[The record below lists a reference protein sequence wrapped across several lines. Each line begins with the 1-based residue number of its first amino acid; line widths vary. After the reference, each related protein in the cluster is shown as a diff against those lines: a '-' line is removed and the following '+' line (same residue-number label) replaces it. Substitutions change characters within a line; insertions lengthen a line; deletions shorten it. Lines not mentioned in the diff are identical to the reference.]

1 MRTYTIST
9 PFRLCAP
16 CGAERKPQKGITAEM
31 AIYHLSMK
39 IISRNS
45 GYSAVA
51 SAAYRSGSLMLDER
65 TGLTHDYTRKS
76 GVAEAVI
83 LTPATAPAWCTN
95 RAELWNAVEKAERR
109 KNSQLAR
116 EIELA
121 IPRELP
127 QDAARETVLAFVREN
142 FVSQGMIADVAFHHM
157 DKTNP
162 HAHIMLTTRAV
173 GPAGFGG
180 KVRDWNDRTHA
191 ETWRASWADHA
202 NRALANAG
210 YQEEIDHRSYERQ
223 GLEKTPGIH
232 LGKSA
237 CAMETRGIET
247 ERGEQNRLINRL
259 NLEIQISR
267 TELRNSGLTEPARRV
282 ADLLNIV
289 LPDNATSYTLRDI
302 IEALPKD
309 SNAAWKLTSNAMSMM
324 ADMQATRRR
333 WEELNTERKEA
344 MSHAAS
350 LKKSSPFSSGFSR
363 IPLMQWAAPEY
374 RSEQGKIQS
383 LSQQMEKLRQHY
395 RKVEKQ
401 DIPASQTAFEKQ
413 WQQWGASGLAALR
426 VQLLKREEELR
437 RKEQED
443 TERSRAERRAEQLRK
458 NDNAVM
464 DSGVLSAVVTEYGE
478 APMPG
483 NGEMTCY
490 LLLHNRNGEY
500 TLWGNEL
507 EKYRTRIFE
516 RVDLMRDRS
525 GYICDRSEIGQHP
538 PLQRVYSSAT
548 FEQLLTQVCQTWP
561 QYTRNLR
568 QPKTW
573 PESFCLGEDRQPA
586 MPSLAARK
594 VDFTQGRLL
603 ATLMPVMSSVDRETR
618 QLQLLLVMGVD
629 DSLGGVVRLNGTL
642 YPAFAVPS
650 ADNSQLVISALTDKG
665 LRYAGYGVAVN
676 HDADSHISPAP
687 ELMEFHLK
695 TREAPLF
702 AAVNTPE
709 KQPDHLFRS
718 LGFNRTW
725 DEWRREEDAR
735 THATERRHDRRLV
748 TVNVNNILFCLTS
761 CYVRRCSSMFIDRDE
776 CKKHTHNASIVLFF
790 RPRKMGVLFS
800 LH

>member
-333 WEELNTERKEA
+333 WEEL
-344 MSHAAS
+344 
-350 LKKSSPFSSGFSR
+350 
-363 IPLMQWAAPEY
+363 
-374 RSEQGKIQS
+374 
-383 LSQQMEKLRQHY
+383 
-395 RKVEKQ
+395 
-401 DIPASQTAFEKQ
+401 
-413 WQQWGASGLAALR
+413 
-426 VQLLKREEELR
+426 
-437 RKEQED
+437 
-443 TERSRAERRAEQLRK
+443 
-458 NDNAVM
+458 
-464 DSGVLSAVVTEYGE
+464 
-478 APMPG
+478 
-483 NGEMTCY
+483 
-490 LLLHNRNGEY
+490 HNRNGEY

-516 RVDLMRDRS
+516 RVDLIRDRS

-603 ATLMPVMSSVDRETR
+603 PTLMPVMSSVDRETR

-735 THATERRHDRRLV
+735 THTTERRHDRGW
-748 TVNVNNILFCLTS
+748 S
-761 CYVRRCSSMFIDRDE
+761 Q
-776 CKKHTHNASIVLFF
+776 
-790 RPRKMGVLFS
+790 
-800 LH
+800 

>member
-1 MRTYTIST
+1 
-9 PFRLCAP
+9 
-16 CGAERKPQKGITAEM
+16 M

-39 IISRNS
+39 IISRSS

-95 RAELWNAVEKAERR
+95 RAELWNAVEKAECR

-401 DIPASQTAFEKQ
+401 DIPASQMAFEKQ
-413 WQQWGASGLAALR
+413 WQQWGESGLAALR
-426 VQLLKREEELR
+426 AQLLKREEELR

-443 TERSRAERRAEQLRK
+443 TERSRAEQLRK

-464 DSGVLSAVVTEYGE
+464 DSGVLRAVVTGYGE

-516 RVDLMRDRS
+516 SVDLMRDRS

-586 MPSLAARK
+586 MPSPAARK
-594 VDFTQGRLL
+594 VDFMQGRLPP
-603 ATLMPVMSSVDRETR
+603 TLMPVMSSVDRETR

-725 DEWRREEDAR
+725 EEWQREEDAR
-735 THATERRHDRRLV
+735 THTTERRHDRGW
-748 TVNVNNILFCLTS
+748 S
-761 CYVRRCSSMFIDRDE
+761 Q
-776 CKKHTHNASIVLFF
+776 
-790 RPRKMGVLFS
+790 
-800 LH
+800 

>member
-1 MRTYTIST
+1 
-9 PFRLCAP
+9 
-16 CGAERKPQKGITAEM
+16 M

-39 IISRNS
+39 IISRSN

-121 IPRELP
+121 IPHELP

-247 ERGEQNRLINRL
+247 ERGEQNHLINRL
-259 NLEIQISR
+259 NLEIQISH

-282 ADLLNIV
+282 ADLLNIG

-395 RKVEKQ
+395 RKLEKQ

-437 RKEQED
+437 RKELED
-443 TERSRAERRAEQLRK
+443 TERSRAEQLRK

-464 DSGVLSAVVTEYGE
+464 DSGVLRAVVTGYGE

-516 RVDLMRDRS
+516 SVDLMRDRS

-594 VDFTQGRLL
+594 VDFTQGRLPP
-603 ATLMPVMSSVDRETR
+603 TLMPVMSSVDRETR

-735 THATERRHDRRLV
+735 THATERRHDRGW
-748 TVNVNNILFCLTS
+748 S
-761 CYVRRCSSMFIDRDE
+761 Q
-776 CKKHTHNASIVLFF
+776 
-790 RPRKMGVLFS
+790 
-800 LH
+800 

>member
-1 MRTYTIST
+1 MHGKSRSVRTYTIST
-9 PFRLCAP
+9 LFRLCAP
-16 CGAERKPQKGITAEM
+16 CGAERKLQKGITAEM

-39 IISRNS
+39 IISRSS

-267 TELRNSGLTEPARRV
+267 TELRNSGLTELARRV

-464 DSGVLSAVVTEYGE
+464 DSGVLSAVVTGYGE

-594 VDFTQGRLL
+594 VDFTQGRLPP
-603 ATLMPVMSSVDRETR
+603 TLMPVMSSVDRETR

-735 THATERRHDRRLV
+735 THTTERRHDRGW
-748 TVNVNNILFCLTS
+748 S
-761 CYVRRCSSMFIDRDE
+761 Q
-776 CKKHTHNASIVLFF
+776 
-790 RPRKMGVLFS
+790 
-800 LH
+800 

>member
-1 MRTYTIST
+1 
-9 PFRLCAP
+9 
-16 CGAERKPQKGITAEM
+16 M

-39 IISRNS
+39 IISRSS

-121 IPRELP
+121 IPHELP

-162 HAHIMLTTRAV
+162 HAHIMLTTRAI
-173 GPAGFGG
+173 GPAGFSG

-309 SNAAWKLTSNAMSMM
+309 SNSAWKLTSNAMSMM

-401 DIPASQTAFEKQ
+401 DIPASQMAFEKQ
-413 WQQWGASGLAALR
+413 WQQWGESGLAALR
-426 VQLLKREEELR
+426 SQLLKREEELR

-443 TERSRAERRAEQLRK
+443 TERSRAEQLRK

-464 DSGVLSAVVTEYGE
+464 DSGVLRAVVTGYGE

-516 RVDLMRDRS
+516 SVDLMRDRS

-586 MPSLAARK
+586 MPSPAARK
-594 VDFTQGRLL
+594 VDFMQGRLPP
-603 ATLMPVMSSVDRETR
+603 TLMPVMSSVDRETR

-735 THATERRHDRRLV
+735 THTTERRHDRGW
-748 TVNVNNILFCLTS
+748 S
-761 CYVRRCSSMFIDRDE
+761 Q
-776 CKKHTHNASIVLFF
+776 
-790 RPRKMGVLFS
+790 
-800 LH
+800 

>member
-1 MRTYTIST
+1 
-9 PFRLCAP
+9 
-16 CGAERKPQKGITAEM
+16 M

-39 IISRNS
+39 IISRSS

-121 IPRELP
+121 IPHELP

-210 YQEEIDHRSYERQ
+210 YQKEIDHRSYERQ

-247 ERGEQNRLINRL
+247 ERGEQNHLINRL
-259 NLEIQISR
+259 NLEIQISH

-413 WQQWGASGLAALR
+413 WQQWGESGLAALR
-426 VQLLKREEELR
+426 SQLLKREEELR
-437 RKEQED
+437 RKELED
-443 TERSRAERRAEQLRK
+443 TERSRAEQLRK

-464 DSGVLSAVVTEYGE
+464 DSGVLRAVVTGYGE

-516 RVDLMRDRS
+516 SVDLMRDRS

-594 VDFTQGRLL
+594 VDFTQGRLPP
-603 ATLMPVMSSVDRETR
+603 TLMPVMSSVDRETR

-735 THATERRHDRRLV
+735 THATERRHDRGW
-748 TVNVNNILFCLTS
+748 S
-761 CYVRRCSSMFIDRDE
+761 Q
-776 CKKHTHNASIVLFF
+776 
-790 RPRKMGVLFS
+790 
-800 LH
+800 

>member
-309 SNAAWKLTSNAMSMM
+309 SNAAWKLTSKAMSMM

-333 WEELNTERKEA
+333 WEDLNTERKEA

-464 DSGVLSAVVTEYGE
+464 DSGVLSAVVTGYGE

-516 RVDLMRDRS
+516 SVDLMRDRS

-603 ATLMPVMSSVDRETR
+603 PTLMPVMSSVDRETR

-735 THATERRHDRRLV
+735 THATERRHDRGW
-748 TVNVNNILFCLTS
+748 S
-761 CYVRRCSSMFIDRDE
+761 Q
-776 CKKHTHNASIVLFF
+776 
-790 RPRKMGVLFS
+790 
-800 LH
+800 

>member
-1 MRTYTIST
+1 
-9 PFRLCAP
+9 
-16 CGAERKPQKGITAEM
+16 M

-39 IISRNS
+39 IISRSN

-282 ADLLNIV
+282 ADLLNIG

-302 IEALPKD
+302 IEALPED

-413 WQQWGASGLAALR
+413 WQQWGESGLAALR
-426 VQLLKREEELR
+426 SQLLKREEELR
-437 RKEQED
+437 RKELED
-443 TERSRAERRAEQLRK
+443 TERSRAEQLRK

-464 DSGVLSAVVTEYGE
+464 DSGVLRAVVTGYGE

-516 RVDLMRDRS
+516 SVDLMRDRS

-561 QYTRNLR
+561 QHTRNLH

-594 VDFTQGRLL
+594 VDFTQGRLPP
-603 ATLMPVMSSVDRETR
+603 TLMPVMSSVDRETR

-702 AAVNTPE
+702 AVVNTPE

-735 THATERRHDRRLV
+735 THATERRPDRGW
-748 TVNVNNILFCLTS
+748 S
-761 CYVRRCSSMFIDRDE
+761 QGM
-776 CKKHTHNASIVLFF
+776 
-790 RPRKMGVLFS
+790 
-800 LH
+800 

>member
-1 MRTYTIST
+1 
-9 PFRLCAP
+9 
-16 CGAERKPQKGITAEM
+16 M

-39 IISRNS
+39 IISRSS

-121 IPRELP
+121 IPHELP

-267 TELRNSGLTEPARRV
+267 TELRNGGLTEPARRV
-282 ADLLNIV
+282 ADLLNIG

-309 SNAAWKLTSNAMSMM
+309 SNSAWKLTSNAMSMM

-401 DIPASQTAFEKQ
+401 DIPASQMAFEKQ
-413 WQQWGASGLAALR
+413 WQQWGESGLAALR
-426 VQLLKREEELR
+426 AQLLKREEELR

-443 TERSRAERRAEQLRK
+443 TERSRAEQLRK

-464 DSGVLSAVVTEYGE
+464 DSGVLRAVVTGYGE

-516 RVDLMRDRS
+516 SVDLMRDRS

-603 ATLMPVMSSVDRETR
+603 PTLMPVMSSVDRETR

-725 DEWRREEDAR
+725 EEWQREEDAR
-735 THATERRHDRRLV
+735 THATERRHDRGW
-748 TVNVNNILFCLTS
+748 S
-761 CYVRRCSSMFIDRDE
+761 Q
-776 CKKHTHNASIVLFF
+776 
-790 RPRKMGVLFS
+790 
-800 LH
+800 

>member
-1 MRTYTIST
+1 
-9 PFRLCAP
+9 
-16 CGAERKPQKGITAEM
+16 M

-39 IISRNS
+39 IISRSN

-267 TELRNSGLTEPARRV
+267 TELRNGGLTEPARRV
-282 ADLLNIV
+282 ADLLNIG

-302 IEALPKD
+302 IEALPED

-413 WQQWGASGLAALR
+413 WQQWGESGLAALR
-426 VQLLKREEELR
+426 SQLLKREEELR
-437 RKEQED
+437 RKELED
-443 TERSRAERRAEQLRK
+443 TERSRAEQLRK

-464 DSGVLSAVVTEYGE
+464 DSGVLRAVVTGYGE

-516 RVDLMRDRS
+516 SVDLMRDRS
-525 GYICDRSEIGQHP
+525 GYICDRSEIGQRP

-594 VDFTQGRLL
+594 VDFTQGRLPP
-603 ATLMPVMSSVDRETR
+603 TLMPVMSSVDRETR

-702 AAVNTPE
+702 AVVNTPE

-735 THATERRHDRRLV
+735 THATERRPDRGW
-748 TVNVNNILFCLTS
+748 S
-761 CYVRRCSSMFIDRDE
+761 QGM
-776 CKKHTHNASIVLFF
+776 
-790 RPRKMGVLFS
+790 
-800 LH
+800 

>member
-1 MRTYTIST
+1 
-9 PFRLCAP
+9 
-16 CGAERKPQKGITAEM
+16 M

-267 TELRNSGLTEPARRV
+267 TELRNGGLTEPARRV
-282 ADLLNIV
+282 ADLLNIG

-395 RKVEKQ
+395 RKLEKQ

-443 TERSRAERRAEQLRK
+443 TERSRAEQLRK

-464 DSGVLSAVVTEYGE
+464 DSGVLSAVVTGYGE

-516 RVDLMRDRS
+516 RVDLMHDRS

-603 ATLMPVMSSVDRETR
+603 PTLMPVMSSVDRETR

-735 THATERRHDRRLV
+735 THATERRHDRGW
-748 TVNVNNILFCLTS
+748 S
-761 CYVRRCSSMFIDRDE
+761 Q
-776 CKKHTHNASIVLFF
+776 
-790 RPRKMGVLFS
+790 
-800 LH
+800 

>member
-1 MRTYTIST
+1 
-9 PFRLCAP
+9 
-16 CGAERKPQKGITAEM
+16 M

-39 IISRNS
+39 IISRSS

-344 MSHAAS
+344 MNHAAS

-464 DSGVLSAVVTEYGE
+464 DSGVLSAVVTGYGE

-594 VDFTQGRLL
+594 VDFTQGRLPP
-603 ATLMPVMSSVDRETR
+603 TLMPVMSSVDRETR

-735 THATERRHDRRLV
+735 THTTERRHDRGW
-748 TVNVNNILFCLTS
+748 S
-761 CYVRRCSSMFIDRDE
+761 Q
-776 CKKHTHNASIVLFF
+776 
-790 RPRKMGVLFS
+790 
-800 LH
+800 

>member
-1 MRTYTIST
+1 
-9 PFRLCAP
+9 
-16 CGAERKPQKGITAEM
+16 M

-39 IISRNS
+39 IISRSS

-121 IPRELP
+121 IPHELP

-173 GPAGFGG
+173 GPAGFSG

-267 TELRNSGLTEPARRV
+267 TELRNGGLTEPARRV
-282 ADLLNIV
+282 ADLLNIG

-309 SNAAWKLTSNAMSMM
+309 SNSAWKLTSNAMSMM

-401 DIPASQTAFEKQ
+401 DIPASQMAFEKQ
-413 WQQWGASGLAALR
+413 WQQWGESGLAALR
-426 VQLLKREEELR
+426 AQLLKREEELR

-443 TERSRAERRAEQLRK
+443 TERSRAEQLRK

-464 DSGVLSAVVTEYGE
+464 DSGVLRAVVTGYGE

-603 ATLMPVMSSVDRETR
+603 PTLMPVMSSVDRETR

-650 ADNSQLVISALTDKG
+650 ADNRHLVISALTDKG

-687 ELMEFHLK
+687 ELMQFHLK

-735 THATERRHDRRLV
+735 THATERRHDRGW
-748 TVNVNNILFCLTS
+748 S
-761 CYVRRCSSMFIDRDE
+761 Q
-776 CKKHTHNASIVLFF
+776 
-790 RPRKMGVLFS
+790 
-800 LH
+800 

>member
-1 MRTYTIST
+1 
-9 PFRLCAP
+9 
-16 CGAERKPQKGITAEM
+16 M

-39 IISRNS
+39 IISRSS

-324 ADMQATRRR
+324 ADMQATRRC

-413 WQQWGASGLAALR
+413 WQQWGESGLAALR
-426 VQLLKREEELR
+426 AQLLKREEELR
-437 RKEQED
+437 RKELED
-443 TERSRAERRAEQLRK
+443 TERSRAEQLRK

-464 DSGVLSAVVTEYGE
+464 DSGVLRAVVTGYGE

-516 RVDLMRDRS
+516 SVDLMRDRS

-594 VDFTQGRLL
+594 VDFTQGRLPP
-603 ATLMPVMSSVDRETR
+603 TLMPVMSSVDRETR

-735 THATERRHDRRLV
+735 THTTERRHDRGW
-748 TVNVNNILFCLTS
+748 S
-761 CYVRRCSSMFIDRDE
+761 Q
-776 CKKHTHNASIVLFF
+776 
-790 RPRKMGVLFS
+790 
-800 LH
+800 

>member
-1 MRTYTIST
+1 
-9 PFRLCAP
+9 
-16 CGAERKPQKGITAEM
+16 M

-39 IISRNS
+39 IISRSN

-210 YQEEIDHRSYERQ
+210 YQKEIDHRSYERQ

-247 ERGEQNRLINRL
+247 ERGEQNHLINRL
-259 NLEIQISR
+259 NLEIQISH

-282 ADLLNIV
+282 ADLLNIG

-395 RKVEKQ
+395 RKLEKQ

-413 WQQWGASGLAALR
+413 WQQWGESGLAALR
-426 VQLLKREEELR
+426 SQLLKREEELR
-437 RKEQED
+437 RKELED
-443 TERSRAERRAEQLRK
+443 TERSRAEQLRK

-464 DSGVLSAVVTEYGE
+464 DSGVLRAVVTGYGE

-516 RVDLMRDRS
+516 SVDLMRDRS

-594 VDFTQGRLL
+594 VDFTQGRLPP
-603 ATLMPVMSSVDRETR
+603 TLMPVMSSVDRETR

-735 THATERRHDRRLV
+735 THATERRHDRGW
-748 TVNVNNILFCLTS
+748 S
-761 CYVRRCSSMFIDRDE
+761 Q
-776 CKKHTHNASIVLFF
+776 
-790 RPRKMGVLFS
+790 
-800 LH
+800 

>member
-1 MRTYTIST
+1 
-9 PFRLCAP
+9 
-16 CGAERKPQKGITAEM
+16 M

-39 IISRNS
+39 IISRSN

-121 IPRELP
+121 IPHELP

-413 WQQWGASGLAALR
+413 WQQWGESGLAALR
-426 VQLLKREEELR
+426 AQLLKREEELR

-464 DSGVLSAVVTEYGE
+464 DSGVLSAVVTGYGE

-516 RVDLMRDRS
+516 SVDLIRDRS

-594 VDFTQGRLL
+594 VDFTQGRLPP
-603 ATLMPVMSSVDRETR
+603 TLMP
-618 QLQLLLVMGVD
+618 VMGVD

-735 THATERRHDRRLV
+735 THATERRHDRGW
-748 TVNVNNILFCLTS
+748 S
-761 CYVRRCSSMFIDRDE
+761 Q
-776 CKKHTHNASIVLFF
+776 
-790 RPRKMGVLFS
+790 
-800 LH
+800 

>member
-1 MRTYTIST
+1 
-9 PFRLCAP
+9 
-16 CGAERKPQKGITAEM
+16 M

-39 IISRNS
+39 IISRSS

-121 IPRELP
+121 IPHELP

-173 GPAGFGG
+173 GPAGFSG

-267 TELRNSGLTEPARRV
+267 TELRNGGLTEPARRV
-282 ADLLNIV
+282 ADLLNIG

-309 SNAAWKLTSNAMSMM
+309 SNSAWKLTSNAMSMM

-401 DIPASQTAFEKQ
+401 DIPASQMAFEKQ
-413 WQQWGASGLAALR
+413 WQQWGESGLAALR
-426 VQLLKREEELR
+426 AQLLKREEELR

-443 TERSRAERRAEQLRK
+443 TERSRAEQLRK

-464 DSGVLSAVVTEYGE
+464 DSGVLRAVVTGYGE

-516 RVDLMRDRS
+516 SVDLMRDRS

-586 MPSLAARK
+586 MPSPAARK
-594 VDFTQGRLL
+594 VDFMQGRLPP
-603 ATLMPVMSSVDRETR
+603 TLMPVMSSVDRETR

-629 DSLGGVVRLNGTL
+629 DSLGGVIRLNGTL

-650 ADNSQLVISALTDKG
+650 ADNRHLVISALTDKG

-687 ELMEFHLK
+687 ELMQFHLK

-735 THATERRHDRRLV
+735 THATERRHDRGW
-748 TVNVNNILFCLTS
+748 S
-761 CYVRRCSSMFIDRDE
+761 Q
-776 CKKHTHNASIVLFF
+776 
-790 RPRKMGVLFS
+790 
-800 LH
+800 

>member
-267 TELRNSGLTEPARRV
+267 TELRNGGLTEPARRV
-282 ADLLNIV
+282 ADLLNIG

-309 SNAAWKLTSNAMSMM
+309 SNSAWKLTSNAMSMM

-464 DSGVLSAVVTEYGE
+464 DSGVLSAVVTGYGE

-603 ATLMPVMSSVDRETR
+603 PTLMPVMSSVDRETR

-735 THATERRHDRRLV
+735 THATERRHDRGW
-748 TVNVNNILFCLTS
+748 S
-761 CYVRRCSSMFIDRDE
+761 Q
-776 CKKHTHNASIVLFF
+776 
-790 RPRKMGVLFS
+790 
-800 LH
+800 

>member
-1 MRTYTIST
+1 
-9 PFRLCAP
+9 
-16 CGAERKPQKGITAEM
+16 M

-39 IISRNS
+39 IISRSS

-95 RAELWNAVEKAERR
+95 RAELWNAVEKAECR

-267 TELRNSGLTEPARRV
+267 TELRNGGLTEPARRV
-282 ADLLNIV
+282 ADLLNIG

-309 SNAAWKLTSNAMSMM
+309 SNSAWKLTSNAMSMM

-401 DIPASQTAFEKQ
+401 DIPASQMAFEKQ
-413 WQQWGASGLAALR
+413 WQQWGESGLAALR
-426 VQLLKREEELR
+426 AQLLKREEELR

-443 TERSRAERRAEQLRK
+443 TERSRAEQLRK

-464 DSGVLSAVVTEYGE
+464 DSGVLSAVVTGYGE

-603 ATLMPVMSSVDRETR
+603 PTLMPVMSSVDRETR

-735 THATERRHDRRLV
+735 THTTERRHDRGW
-748 TVNVNNILFCLTS
+748 S
-761 CYVRRCSSMFIDRDE
+761 Q
-776 CKKHTHNASIVLFF
+776 
-790 RPRKMGVLFS
+790 
-800 LH
+800 

>member
-1 MRTYTIST
+1 
-9 PFRLCAP
+9 
-16 CGAERKPQKGITAEM
+16 M

-39 IISRNS
+39 ILSRS
-45 GYSAVA
+45 KGYSAVA
-51 SAAYRSGSLMLDER
+51 SAAYRAGEKILDER
-65 TGLTHDYTRKS
+65 TGVIHDYTRKN
-76 GVAEAVI
+76 GVASAVI
-83 LTPATAPAWCTN
+83 LTPANAPAWCAN

-116 EIELA
+116 EFELA
-121 IPRELP
+121 IPRELA
-127 QDAARETVLAFVREN
+127 QDAARETVLNFVREN
-142 FVSQGMIADVAFHHM
+142 FVSRGMIADVAFHNLGGS
-157 DKTNP
+157 NP
-162 HAHIMLTTRAV
+162 HAHIMLSMRAIT
-173 GPAGFGG
+173 PDGFGE
-180 KVRDWNDRTHA
+180 KVREWNDWTHA
-191 ETWRASWADHA
+191 ETWRGSWADHA

-223 GLEKTPGIH
+223 GVEKTPGIH

-237 CAMETRGIET
+237 CAMEKWGIET

-259 NLEIQISR
+259 NLEIQVSR
-267 TELRNSGLTEPARRV
+267 DELRNSELTEPARRM
-282 ADLLNIV
+282 ADLLNIE
-289 LPDNATSYTLRDI
+289 LPDNATSYILHDI
-302 IEALPKD
+302 IEALPTD
-309 SNAAWKLTSNAMSMM
+309 SNAAWKLTSKAMSMM

-333 WEELNTERKEA
+333 WEDLNTERKEA

-401 DIPASQTAFEKQ
+401 DIPASQMAFEKQ
-413 WQQWGASGLAALR
+413 WQQWGKSGLAALR
-426 VQLLKREEELR
+426 AQLLKREEELR

-443 TERSRAERRAEQLRK
+443 TERSRAEQLRK

-464 DSGVLSAVVTEYGE
+464 DSGVLRAVVTGYGE

-507 EKYRTRIFE
+507 EKYRSRIFE
-516 RVDLMRDRS
+516 SVDLMRDRS
-525 GYICDRSEIGQHP
+525 GYICDRSEIGQRP

-561 QYTRNLR
+561 QHTRNLR

-594 VDFTQGRLL
+594 VDFTQGRLPP
-603 ATLMPVMSSVDRETR
+603 TLMPVMSSVDRETR

-629 DSLGGVVRLNGTL
+629 DSMGGVVRLNGTL
-642 YPAFAVPS
+642 YPAFAVPT
-650 ADNSQLVISALTDKG
+650 ADNSQLVINALTDKG
-665 LRYAGYGVAVN
+665 LRFAGYGEAVN
-676 HDADSHISPAP
+676 HDADSPARPAP
-687 ELMEFHLK
+687 ELMQFHLK
-695 TREAPLF
+695 TWSEPLF
-702 AAVNTPE
+702 AIVNTPE

-718 LGFNRTW
+718 LGFERTW
-725 DEWRREEDAR
+725 DEWQRDEYAR
-735 THATERRHDRRLV
+735 THATERRHDRGW
-748 TVNVNNILFCLTS
+748 S
-761 CYVRRCSSMFIDRDE
+761 Q
-776 CKKHTHNASIVLFF
+776 
-790 RPRKMGVLFS
+790 
-800 LH
+800 

>member
-1 MRTYTIST
+1 MENHEVRTYTIST

-267 TELRNSGLTEPARRV
+267 TELRNGGLTEPARRV
-282 ADLLNIV
+282 ADLLNIG

-464 DSGVLSAVVTEYGE
+464 DSGVLSAVVTGYGE

-603 ATLMPVMSSVDRETR
+603 PTLMPVMSSVDRETR

-735 THATERRHDRRLV
+735 THATERRHDRGW
-748 TVNVNNILFCLTS
+748 S
-761 CYVRRCSSMFIDRDE
+761 Q
-776 CKKHTHNASIVLFF
+776 
-790 RPRKMGVLFS
+790 
-800 LH
+800 

>member
-1 MRTYTIST
+1 
-9 PFRLCAP
+9 
-16 CGAERKPQKGITAEM
+16 M

-39 IISRNS
+39 IISRSS

-121 IPRELP
+121 IPHELP

-162 HAHIMLTTRAV
+162 HAHIMLTTRAI
-173 GPAGFGG
+173 GPAGFSG

-267 TELRNSGLTEPARRV
+267 TELRNGGLTEPARRV
-282 ADLLNIV
+282 ADLLNIG

-309 SNAAWKLTSNAMSMM
+309 SNSAWKLTSNAMSMM

-344 MSHAAS
+344 MSHAAN

-401 DIPASQTAFEKQ
+401 DIPASQMAFEKQ
-413 WQQWGASGLAALR
+413 WQQWGESGLAALR
-426 VQLLKREEELR
+426 SQLLKREEELR

-443 TERSRAERRAEQLRK
+443 TERSRAEQLRK

-464 DSGVLSAVVTEYGE
+464 DSGVLRAVVTGYGE

-516 RVDLMRDRS
+516 SVDLMRDRS
-525 GYICDRSEIGQHP
+525 GYICDRSEIGQRP

-561 QYTRNLR
+561 QHTRNLR

-573 PESFCLGEDRQPA
+573 P
-586 MPSLAARK
+586 
-594 VDFTQGRLL
+594 
-603 ATLMPVMSSVDRETR
+603 
-618 QLQLLLVMGVD
+618 
-629 DSLGGVVRLNGTL
+629 
-642 YPAFAVPS
+642 
-650 ADNSQLVISALTDKG
+650 
-665 LRYAGYGVAVN
+665 
-676 HDADSHISPAP
+676 
-687 ELMEFHLK
+687 
-695 TREAPLF
+695 
-702 AAVNTPE
+702 
-709 KQPDHLFRS
+709 
-718 LGFNRTW
+718 
-725 DEWRREEDAR
+725 
-735 THATERRHDRRLV
+735 
-748 TVNVNNILFCLTS
+748 
-761 CYVRRCSSMFIDRDE
+761 
-776 CKKHTHNASIVLFF
+776 
-790 RPRKMGVLFS
+790 
-800 LH
+800 

>member
-1 MRTYTIST
+1 MRPAGLKENGNNDT
-9 PFRLCAP
+9 
-16 CGAERKPQKGITAEM
+16 M

-39 IISRNS
+39 ILSRS
-45 GYSAVA
+45 KGYSAVA
-51 SAAYRSGSLMLDER
+51 SAAYRAGEKILDER
-65 TGLTHDYTRKS
+65 TGVIHDYTRKN
-76 GVAEAVI
+76 GVASAVI
-83 LTPATAPAWCTN
+83 LTPANAPAWCAN

-116 EIELA
+116 EFELA
-121 IPRELP
+121 IPRELA
-127 QDAARETVLAFVREN
+127 QDAARETVLNFVREN
-142 FVSQGMIADVAFHHM
+142 FVSRGMIADVAFHNLGGS
-157 DKTNP
+157 NP
-162 HAHIMLTTRAV
+162 HAHIMLSMRAIT
-173 GPAGFGG
+173 PDGFGE
-180 KVRDWNDRTHA
+180 KVREWNDWTHA
-191 ETWRASWADHA
+191 ETWRGSWADHA

-223 GLEKTPGIH
+223 GVEKTPGIH

-237 CAMETRGIET
+237 CAMEKWGIET

-259 NLEIQISR
+259 NLEIQVSR
-267 TELRNSGLTEPARRV
+267 DELRNSELTEPARRM
-282 ADLLNIV
+282 ADLLNIE
-289 LPDNATSYTLRDI
+289 LPDNATSYILHDI
-302 IEALPKD
+302 IEALPTD
-309 SNAAWKLTSNAMSMM
+309 SNAAWKLTSKAMSMM

-333 WEELNTERKEA
+333 WEDLNTERKEA

-363 IPLMQWAAPEY
+363 IPLMQWVAPEY
-374 RSEQGKIQS
+374 GREQEKIQS
-383 LSQQMEKLRQHY
+383 LSQRMEKLRQHHW
-395 RKVEKQ
+395 KVEKQ
-401 DIPASQTAFEKQ
+401 DIPASQKAFETQ
-413 WQQWGASGLAALR
+413 WQQWGASGLADLR
-426 VQLLKREEELR
+426 EQLRKREEELR
-437 RKEQED
+437 RKEQEE
-443 TERSRAERRAEQLRK
+443 TERRRAEQLRR

-464 DSGVLSAVVTEYGE
+464 DSGVLKAVVTGYGE

-516 RVDLMRDRS
+516 SVDLMRDRS
-525 GYICDRSEIGQHP
+525 GYICDRSEIGQRP

-561 QYTRNLR
+561 QHTRNLR

-586 MPSLAARK
+586 MPSPAARK
-594 VDFTQGRLL
+594 VDFMQGRLPP
-603 ATLMPVMSSVDRETR
+603 TLMPVMSSVDRETR

-629 DSLGGVVRLNGTL
+629 DSLGGVIRLNGTL

-650 ADNSQLVISALTDKG
+650 ADNRHLVISALTDKG

-687 ELMEFHLK
+687 ELMQFHLK

-725 DEWRREEDAR
+725 EEWQREEDAR
-735 THATERRHDRRLV
+735 THTTERRHDRGW
-748 TVNVNNILFCLTS
+748 S
-761 CYVRRCSSMFIDRDE
+761 Q
-776 CKKHTHNASIVLFF
+776 
-790 RPRKMGVLFS
+790 
-800 LH
+800 

>member
-1 MRTYTIST
+1 
-9 PFRLCAP
+9 
-16 CGAERKPQKGITAEM
+16 M

-39 IISRNS
+39 IISRSS

-121 IPRELP
+121 IPHELP

-173 GPAGFGG
+173 GPAGFSG

-267 TELRNSGLTEPARRV
+267 TE
-282 ADLLNIV
+282 
-289 LPDNATSYTLRDI
+289 
-302 IEALPKD
+302 
-309 SNAAWKLTSNAMSMM
+309 
-324 ADMQATRRR
+324 
-333 WEELNTERKEA
+333 RKEA

-401 DIPASQTAFEKQ
+401 DIPASQMAFEKQ
-413 WQQWGASGLAALR
+413 WQQWGESGLAALR
-426 VQLLKREEELR
+426 AQLLKREEELR

-443 TERSRAERRAEQLRK
+443 TERSRAEQLRK

-464 DSGVLSAVVTEYGE
+464 DSGVLRAVVTGYGE

-516 RVDLMRDRS
+516 SVDLMRDRS
-525 GYICDRSEIGQHP
+525 GYICDRSEIGQRP

-561 QYTRNLR
+561 QHTRNLR

-586 MPSLAARK
+586 MPSPAARK
-594 VDFTQGRLL
+594 VDFMQGRLPP
-603 ATLMPVMSSVDRETR
+603 TLMPVMSSVDRENR

-629 DSLGGVVRLNGTL
+629 DSLGGVIRLNGTL

-650 ADNSQLVISALTDKG
+650 ADNRHLVISALTDKG

-687 ELMEFHLK
+687 ELMQFHLK

-725 DEWRREEDAR
+725 EEWQREEDAR
-735 THATERRHDRRLV
+735 THTTERRHDRGW
-748 TVNVNNILFCLTS
+748 S
-761 CYVRRCSSMFIDRDE
+761 Q
-776 CKKHTHNASIVLFF
+776 
-790 RPRKMGVLFS
+790 
-800 LH
+800 

>member
-1 MRTYTIST
+1 
-9 PFRLCAP
+9 
-16 CGAERKPQKGITAEM
+16 M

-39 IISRNS
+39 IISRSS

-95 RAELWNAVEKAERR
+95 RAELWNAVEKAECR

-162 HAHIMLTTRAV
+162 HAHIMLTTRAI
-173 GPAGFGG
+173 GPAGFSG

-267 TELRNSGLTEPARRV
+267 TELRNGGLTEPARRV
-282 ADLLNIV
+282 ADLLNIG

-309 SNAAWKLTSNAMSMM
+309 SNSAWKLTSNAMSMM

-401 DIPASQTAFEKQ
+401 DIPASQMAFEKQ
-413 WQQWGASGLAALR
+413 WQQWGESGLAALR
-426 VQLLKREEELR
+426 AQLLKREEELR

-443 TERSRAERRAEQLRK
+443 TERSRAEQLRK

-464 DSGVLSAVVTEYGE
+464 DSGVLRAVVTGYGE

-525 GYICDRSEIGQHP
+525 GYICDRSEIGQRP

-603 ATLMPVMSSVDRETR
+603 PTLMPVMSSVDRETR

-687 ELMEFHLK
+687 ELMQFHLK

-725 DEWRREEDAR
+725 EEWQREEDAR
-735 THATERRHDRRLV
+735 THTTERRHDRGW
-748 TVNVNNILFCLTS
+748 S
-761 CYVRRCSSMFIDRDE
+761 Q
-776 CKKHTHNASIVLFF
+776 
-790 RPRKMGVLFS
+790 
-800 LH
+800 

>member
-1 MRTYTIST
+1 
-9 PFRLCAP
+9 
-16 CGAERKPQKGITAEM
+16 M

-39 IISRNS
+39 ILSRS
-45 GYSAVA
+45 KGYSAVA
-51 SAAYRSGSLMLDER
+51 SAAYRAGEKILDER
-65 TGLTHDYTRKS
+65 TGVIHDYTRKN
-76 GVAEAVI
+76 GVASAVI
-83 LTPATAPAWCTN
+83 LTPANAPAWCAN

-116 EIELA
+116 EFELA
-121 IPRELP
+121 IPRELA
-127 QDAARETVLAFVREN
+127 QDAARETVLNFVREN
-142 FVSQGMIADVAFHHM
+142 FVSRGMIADVAFHNLGGS
-157 DKTNP
+157 NP
-162 HAHIMLTTRAV
+162 HAHIMLSMRAIT
-173 GPAGFGG
+173 PDGFGE
-180 KVRDWNDRTHA
+180 KVREWNDWTHA
-191 ETWRASWADHA
+191 ETWRGSWADHA

-223 GLEKTPGIH
+223 GVEKTPGIH

-237 CAMETRGIET
+237 CAMEKWGIET

-259 NLEIQISR
+259 NLEIQVSR
-267 TELRNSGLTEPARRV
+267 DELRNSELTEPARRM
-282 ADLLNIV
+282 ADLLNIE
-289 LPDNATSYTLRDI
+289 LPDNATSYILHDI
-302 IEALPKD
+302 IEALPTD
-309 SNAAWKLTSNAMSMM
+309 SNAAWKLTSKAMSMM

-333 WEELNTERKEA
+333 WEDLNTERKEA

-363 IPLMQWAAPEY
+363 IPLMQWVAPEY
-374 RSEQGKIQS
+374 GREQEKIQS
-383 LSQQMEKLRQHY
+383 LSQRMEKLRQHHW
-395 RKVEKQ
+395 KVEKQ
-401 DIPASQTAFEKQ
+401 DIPASQKAFETQ
-413 WQQWGASGLAALR
+413 WQQWGASGLADLR
-426 VQLLKREEELR
+426 EQLRKREEELR
-437 RKEQED
+437 RKEQEE
-443 TERSRAERRAEQLRK
+443 TERRRAEQLRR

-464 DSGVLSAVVTEYGE
+464 DSGVLKAVVTGYGE

-561 QYTRNLR
+561 QHTRNLR

-594 VDFTQGRLL
+594 VDFTQGRLPP
-603 ATLMPVMSSVDRETR
+603 TLMPVMSSVDRETR

-735 THATERRHDRRLV
+735 THTTERRHDRGW
-748 TVNVNNILFCLTS
+748 S
-761 CYVRRCSSMFIDRDE
+761 Q
-776 CKKHTHNASIVLFF
+776 
-790 RPRKMGVLFS
+790 
-800 LH
+800 

>member
-1 MRTYTIST
+1 MRPAGLKENGNNDT
-9 PFRLCAP
+9 
-16 CGAERKPQKGITAEM
+16 M

-39 IISRNS
+39 ILSRS
-45 GYSAVA
+45 KGYSAVA
-51 SAAYRSGSLMLDER
+51 SAAYRAGEKILDER
-65 TGLTHDYTRKS
+65 TGVIHDYTRKN
-76 GVAEAVI
+76 GVASAVI
-83 LTPATAPAWCTN
+83 LTPANAPAWCAN

-116 EIELA
+116 EFELA
-121 IPRELP
+121 IPRELA
-127 QDAARETVLAFVREN
+127 QDAARETVLNFVREN
-142 FVSQGMIADVAFHHM
+142 FVSRGMIADVAFHNLGGS
-157 DKTNP
+157 NP
-162 HAHIMLTTRAV
+162 HAHIMLSMRAIT
-173 GPAGFGG
+173 PDGFGE
-180 KVRDWNDRTHA
+180 KVREWNDWTHA
-191 ETWRASWADHA
+191 ETWRGSWADHA

-223 GLEKTPGIH
+223 GVEKTPGIH

-237 CAMETRGIET
+237 CAMEKWGIET

-259 NLEIQISR
+259 NLEIQVSR
-267 TELRNSGLTEPARRV
+267 DELRNSELTEPARRM
-282 ADLLNIV
+282 ADLLNIE
-289 LPDNATSYTLRDI
+289 LPDNATSYILHDI
-302 IEALPKD
+302 IEALPTD
-309 SNAAWKLTSNAMSMM
+309 SNAAWKLTSKAMSMM

-333 WEELNTERKEA
+333 WEDLNTERKEA

-363 IPLMQWAAPEY
+363 IPLMQWVAPEY
-374 RSEQGKIQS
+374 GREQEKIQS
-383 LSQQMEKLRQHY
+383 LSQRMEKLRQHHW
-395 RKVEKQ
+395 KVEKQ
-401 DIPASQTAFEKQ
+401 DIPASQKAFETQ
-413 WQQWGASGLAALR
+413 WQQWGASGLADLR
-426 VQLLKREEELR
+426 EQLRKREEELR
-437 RKEQED
+437 RKEQEE
-443 TERSRAERRAEQLRK
+443 TERRRAEQLRR

-464 DSGVLSAVVTEYGE
+464 DSGVLKAVVTGYGE

-507 EKYRTRIFE
+507 EKYRSRIFE
-516 RVDLMRDRS
+516 SVDLMRDRS
-525 GYICDRSEIGQHP
+525 GYICDRSEIGQRP

-561 QYTRNLR
+561 QHTRNLR

-594 VDFTQGRLL
+594 VDFTQGRLPP
-603 ATLMPVMSSVDRETR
+603 TLMPVMSSVDRETR

-650 ADNSQLVISALTDKG
+650 ADNRHLVISALTDKG

-735 THATERRHDRRLV
+735 THATERRHDRGW
-748 TVNVNNILFCLTS
+748 S
-761 CYVRRCSSMFIDRDE
+761 Q
-776 CKKHTHNASIVLFF
+776 
-790 RPRKMGVLFS
+790 
-800 LH
+800 

>member
-1 MRTYTIST
+1 
-9 PFRLCAP
+9 
-16 CGAERKPQKGITAEM
+16 M

-464 DSGVLSAVVTEYGE
+464 DSGVLSAVVTGYGE

-516 RVDLMRDRS
+516 RVDLMHDRS

-603 ATLMPVMSSVDRETR
+603 PTLMPVMSSVDRETR

-629 DSLGGVVRLNGTL
+629 DSLGG
-642 YPAFAVPS
+642 
-650 ADNSQLVISALTDKG
+650 
-665 LRYAGYGVAVN
+665 
-676 HDADSHISPAP
+676 
-687 ELMEFHLK
+687 
-695 TREAPLF
+695 
-702 AAVNTPE
+702 
-709 KQPDHLFRS
+709 
-718 LGFNRTW
+718 
-725 DEWRREEDAR
+725 
-735 THATERRHDRRLV
+735 
-748 TVNVNNILFCLTS
+748 
-761 CYVRRCSSMFIDRDE
+761 
-776 CKKHTHNASIVLFF
+776 
-790 RPRKMGVLFS
+790 
-800 LH
+800 